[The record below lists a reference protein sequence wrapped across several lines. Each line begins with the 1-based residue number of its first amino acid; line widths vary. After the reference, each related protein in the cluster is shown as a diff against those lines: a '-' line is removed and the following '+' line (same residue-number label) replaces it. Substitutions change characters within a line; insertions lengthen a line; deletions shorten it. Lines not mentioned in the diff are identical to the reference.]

1 MDLPTAL
8 IVFAGSATLAAFFG
22 WRGARPWDLR
32 GGPRMLPYGF
42 LMLVAATAAIF
53 AGVYAL
59 DLTGI
64 IPAKP

>member
-1 MDLPTAL
+1 MDLNTAL
-8 IVFAGSATLAAFFG
+8 IVCAGCAALAAFFG

-59 DLTGI
+59 DLSGL